1 MRVANLDVT
10 VMAKRPVLPLTAA
23 AQRTA
28 SRQPEQPNAAYEGS
42 PALRACS
49 KTIAN
54 HTYLSEAP
62 FQPPKAYLRSFFR
75 AAKSDLTAAIPV
87 PQTQARSVR
96 EAVAKG
102 PFSYWTL
109 FAMQAPITLTRPHLA
124 VEPKS
129 LPKFLLAT
137 RRLAADSTTQR
148 ARYRL
153 YARRSEPVAMLAI
166 VPDEVLPASDVYE
179 V

>member
-1 MRVANLDVT
+1 
-10 VMAKRPVLPLTAA
+10 MAKRPAPPLTAA
-23 AQRTA
+23 AQRTE

-54 HTYLSEAP
+54 HKYQSEAP
-62 FQPPKAYLRSFFR
+62 FQPPKVYLRCFYH
-75 AAKSDLTAAIPV
+75 AAKLDLTAAIPV
-87 PQTQARSVR
+87 LQTQARLVR
-96 EAVAKG
+96 EAVAEG
-102 PFSYWTL
+102 PPFYWTL
-109 FAMQAPITLTRPHLA
+109 FAMQVPVTSTRPHPA
-124 VEPKS
+124 AEPKS

-137 RRLAADSTTQR
+137 PRLAADSTAQC

-153 YARRSEPVAMLAI
+153 YARRSEPIVMLAI
-166 VPDEVLPASDVYE
+166 VLDEVLPASDVYE